1 MAVVSR
7 AYNRFEL
14 DASRGVIK
22 KISDTDR
29 LRGEIGYLTNIPY
42 RFQQY
47 FPRIFDYSTANTD
60 TFVVMEYYDYPTL
73 ASYLLERHDL
83 GALDGIMPRLL
94 DTVQFFS
101 EKTHPGNT
109 SFTRAMYI
117 DKTWQ
122 EFVAFTDAYA
132 LDDSVFTS
140 KHLTINGVDYDNFAY
155 IWSDIRPYLESILPY
170 NASFIHGDFCASNIL
185 YSPNGVIKCIDPRGE
200 FGERGCYGDI
210 RYDVAKLMHSFDGGY
225 DFIIN
230 DHFTL
235 HEVTPTELEVSVGN
249 YMLSAANDR
258 FQTTFF
264 PTFNQKEITMI
275 QGCIYI
281 GMAARHYDSIDRQRV
296 MYLTGV
302 QLLNEGTA
310 L

>member
-7 AYNRFEL
+7 AYNQFEL
-14 DASRGVIK
+14 DVLRGTIK
-22 KISDTDR
+22 KISNTDR
-29 LRGEIGYLTNIPY
+29 LRGEIGYLTNIPH

-47 FPRIFDYSTANTD
+47 FPRVFDYSTTNTD

-73 ASYLLERHDL
+73 SSYLLEQRDL
-83 GALDGIMPRLL
+83 NALDGIMVRLL
-94 DTVQFFS
+94 DTIQFFS
-101 EKTHPGNT
+101 DKTHPGNT
-109 SFTRAMYI
+109 AFTRTMYI
-117 DKTWQ
+117 DKTWR

-140 KHLTINGVDYDNFAY
+140 KHLTINGVVYDNFAY
-155 IWSDIRPYLESILPY
+155 MWSDIQPYLESILPY
-170 NASFIHGDFCASNIL
+170 TASFIHGDFCASNIL

-235 HEVTPTELEVSVGN
+235 REITPTDLEVSIGN
-249 YMLSAANDR
+249 YMLTAANVY
-258 FQTTFF
+258 FQERFF
-264 PTFNQKEITMI
+264 PTFDRKEIMI
-275 QGCIYI
+275 LQGCIYI
-281 GMAARHYDSIDRQRV
+281 GMAARHYDSIQRQRV

-302 QLLNEGTA
+302 QLLNSGMA